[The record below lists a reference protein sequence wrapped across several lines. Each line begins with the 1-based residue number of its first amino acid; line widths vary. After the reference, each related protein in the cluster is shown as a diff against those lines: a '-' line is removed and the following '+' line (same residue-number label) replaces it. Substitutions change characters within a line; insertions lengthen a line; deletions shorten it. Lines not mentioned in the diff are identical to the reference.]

1 MEILD
6 GIAKAKENILHLK
19 LDFTVRLP
27 NPKNPAARYSI
38 FVLRNK
44 CGGTHDIAVSDIL
57 KDGPVEKQPGS

>member
-44 CGGTHDIAVSDIL
+44 VGRNDIAVSVIL
-57 KDGPVEKQPGS
+57 KDGPVEKQLES